1 MNLFGIGP
9 LELFFIF
16 IIAILVVGPDKLP
29 KLGANI
35 GKVVRDFRKASS
47 VMKQEITSQ
56 IMGEKDD
63 SGVEDKHTPPAH
75 KES

>member
-56 IMGEKDD
+56 SMGEKDD
-63 SGVEDKHTPPAH
+63 SGAEDKHTPPAH

>member
-16 IIAILVVGPDKLP
+16 IIAILVFGPDKLP
-29 KLGANI
+29 KLGTTI
-35 GKVVRDFRKASS
+35 GKVVRDFRKVSS

-56 IMGEKDD
+56 IMEEEDD
-63 SGVEDKHTPPAH
+63 SEAEDKHTPPAH